1 MRVKIKPSV
10 DITDKNP
17 IIGLHKYKHRSKK
30 KARKLS
36 RNLSI
41 GYASRFMAIPRVF
54 AHVRT
59 TTATWK

>member
-30 KARKLS
+30 KQE
-36 RNLSI
+36 N
-41 GYASRFMAIPRVF
+41 
-54 AHVRT
+54 
-59 TTATWK
+59 